1 MGLGERQRQG
11 CDSAKCKEHGGPD
24 EGDGPH
30 TPWRLLTGGPGR
42 PGNPSSPS
50 RPGTPSSPFIPW
62 TPGTPGCPRSPG
74 KELHENLPIPG
85 PPDCQ
90 LSQEG
95 LSHGELTFGGY
106 CSGVSLDSLGSR
118 KSSDAW
124 GSLWTEIHGCLFHL
138 QLSED
143 LTLHSLWAVA
153 CSKELSTMLEQG
165 ICWEGDHQPQCPP
178 SGGLAWLCGQWS
190 CETDLFIV
198 RINKSSSG
206 RTERENLEST
216 LNARARVLRGHGQ
229 ELVDRG
235 VFRCLELKK
244 DPVWILRLSN

>member
-1 MGLGERQRQG
+1 MGLGERQRHG
-11 CDSAKCKEHGGPD
+11 RDPAKCKELEVLMRGMGHSHHG
-24 EGDGPH
+24 
-30 TPWRLLTGGPGR
+30 LLTGGPGR

-85 PPDCQ
+85 PPDCS

-124 GSLWTEIHGCLFHL
+124 GSLWTEIHGCLFCL
-138 QLSED
+138 QLLEDHYAIQFVGGCLLERALHNAGTGHLLGRGSPAAVPSQWRASLALWTVELRNRPFHSE
-143 LTLHSLWAVA
+143 
-153 CSKELSTMLEQG
+153 
-165 ICWEGDHQPQCPP
+165 
-178 SGGLAWLCGQWS
+178 
-190 CETDLFIV
+190 
-198 RINKSSSG
+198 N
-206 RTERENLEST
+206 
-216 LNARARVLRGHGQ
+216 
-229 ELVDRG
+229 
-235 VFRCLELKK
+235 
-244 DPVWILRLSN
+244 